1 MNDFLRFVLSQL
13 KTALV
18 LAMLGVAVG
27 GVVLA
32 VVYGI
37 HRKRHGKGTPFP
49 WGKTVLYFLL
59 AGYLAVLGYAT
70 LLRFFDGW
78 REISFHPFRA
88 WREAWNDF
96 SFKSWANVLLNVA
109 LFVPAGFLLPLQ
121 WKGLRKGS
129 RAIPACFALS
139 LGIELLQL
147 AFARGVCD
155 VDDLIANTLGGALG
169 FFLVMAMLGI
179 RKRGQLLRYGA
190 LFLGLLAVLA
200 LPFGIYGLK
209 TYGNLPDAPAYRL
222 NTSKTQWSLACELPV
237 SPVSVPVYRT
247 ETVSKSA
254 CAEMYRYFAD
264 LTGSEQ
270 GVESYYQ
277 EMAYYNLNPGGI
289 LQVYYHDG
297 SWEYLGPGHWDDTFR
312 NPEGPKPQW
321 KERTREQVEEALTSY
336 PCSIP
341 GPAEFLSEGDGWY
354 QFSCDR
360 LEVSDT
366 LWAGTLRCRLTPEGE
381 VMEILAKLI
390 PFTYHSDAAILTAE
404 QAWQKLQKGWFKDNL
419 GYAYRPPMQVNAA
432 ACVLS
437 YTVDTKGFYQPVWEF
452 QLTSDNGFSGTVM
465 IPAVS

>member
-32 VVYGI
+32 VIYGI
-37 HRKRHGKGTPFP
+37 HRKRHGKGKPFP

-109 LFVPAGFLLPLQ
+109 LFVPAGFLLPLL

-129 RAIPACFALS
+129 RAIPVCLLLS

-169 FFLVMAMLGI
+169 FFLVMTILGLK
-179 RKRGQLLRYGA
+179 KRGQLLRYGA
-190 LFLGLLAVLA
+190 LFLSLLAVLA

-222 NTSKTQWSLACELPV
+222 NTSKTRWLLDCELPV
-237 SPVSVPVYRT
+237 SPETVSVYRT
-247 ETVSKSA
+247 ETVSKSE
-254 CAEMYRYFAD
+254 CAEMYQFFVD

-289 LQVYYHDG
+289 LQVFYHDG
-297 SWEYLGPGHWDDTFR
+297 SWEYLGPGHWDYGFADP
-312 NPEGPKPQW
+312 NGEKPRW
-321 KERTREQVEEALTSY
+321 EVLTREQVEAALGSY
-336 PCSIP
+336 PVFLP
-341 GPAEFLSEGDGWY
+341 PEAEFTAEGEGWY
-354 QFSCDR
+354 RFSCER
-360 LEVSDT
+360 LLQGDSLLD
-366 LWAGTLRCRLTPEGE
+366 GTLRCRLTPEGE
-381 VMEILAKLI
+381 VMEIIAKLI
-390 PFTYHSDAAILTAE
+390 PFTYHSDASILSAE
-404 QAWQKLQKGWFKDNL
+404 DAWVKLQKGWFKDDL
-419 GYAYRPPMQVNAA
+419 GYQYRTPGRVTATECTLA
-432 ACVLS
+432 

-465 IPAVS
+465 IPAIS

>member
-27 GVVLA
+27 GAVLA

-37 HRKRHGKGTPFP
+37 HRKRFGKEKPFP

-109 LFVPAGFLLPLQ
+109 LFVPAGFLLPLLWQ
-121 WKGLRKGS
+121 KLRKWS
-129 RAIPACFALS
+129 RAIPAGLALS
-139 LGIELLQL
+139 LVIELLQL

-155 VDDLIANTLGGALG
+155 VDDLIANTLGTALG
-169 FFLVMAMLGI
+169 FFLVMAVLGI

-200 LPFGIYGLK
+200 LPFGLYQMK
-209 TYGNLPDAPAYRL
+209 TYGNLPDAPAYRV
-222 NTSKTQWSLACELPV
+222 NTSGTQWKLDCALPE
-237 SPVSVPVYRT
+237 SPETAPVYRT
-247 ETVSKSA
+247 ETKSKTQ
-254 CAEMYRYFAD
+254 CDEMYRYFAE
-264 LTGSEQ
+264 LSGSEQ

-297 SWEYLGPGHWDDTFR
+297 SWEYLGPGHWDYAFGAPEAEKPRWETLERERVEAALELYPVTVPTEAAFLAEGEGWYSFSCEAAQIGDTF
-312 NPEGPKPQW
+312 W
-321 KERTREQVEEALTSY
+321 
-336 PCSIP
+336 
-341 GPAEFLSEGDGWY
+341 D
-354 QFSCDR
+354 
-360 LEVSDT
+360 
-366 LWAGTLRCRLTPEGE
+366 GTLRCRLTPEGE

-390 PFTYHSDAAILTAE
+390 PYTYHSDGAILSAE
-404 QAWQKLQKGWFKDNL
+404 EAWNKLQKGWFKDNL
-419 GYAYRPPMQVNAA
+419 GYAYRPPARVNAT

-452 QLTSDNGFSGTVM
+452 TLTSDNGFSGTVM
-465 IPAVS
+465 IPCL